1 MKIILAINFYNQ
13 IFAPE
18 YDQFKD
24 VEDDQISKNKK
35 QEDLFKF
42 RLSNIPPY

>member
-1 MKIILAINFYNQ
+1 MHINFGVL
-13 IFAPE
+13 IL
-18 YDQFKD
+18 DQFKD

-42 RLSNIPPY
+42 RLSNIPHY